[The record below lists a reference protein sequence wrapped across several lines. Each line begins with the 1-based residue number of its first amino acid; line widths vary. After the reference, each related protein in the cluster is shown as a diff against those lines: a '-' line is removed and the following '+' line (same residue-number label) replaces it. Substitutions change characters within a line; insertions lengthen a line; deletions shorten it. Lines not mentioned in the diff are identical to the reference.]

1 MLIGQKEQLIFK
13 YAWYRHMS
21 HIKTNAGHYNAIE
34 EDALNSIKEGFLK
47 EVIFK
52 VALNRQ
58 VKSLA
63 DKDKSKWREIIQEQK
78 ERLLKSTEVQKRI
91 TWPGSCKSRAHS
103 LLEKGQGTIIEGLM
117 CHTKATVAGKK
128 HRGIIP
134 DLLFRKRECMR
145 LGNHFYI

>member
-1 MLIGQKEQLIFK
+1 
-13 YAWYRHMS
+13 MS

-63 DKDKSKWREIIQEQK
+63 DKDKSK
-78 ERLLKSTEVQKRI
+78 
-91 TWPGSCKSRAHS
+91 
-103 LLEKGQGTIIEGLM
+103 
-117 CHTKATVAGKK
+117 
-128 HRGIIP
+128 
-134 DLLFRKRECMR
+134 
-145 LGNHFYI
+145 

>member
-1 MLIGQKEQLIFK
+1 
-13 YAWYRHMS
+13 MS

-63 DKDKSKWREIIQEQK
+63 DKDKAKRREILQEQK

-91 TWPGSCKSRAHS
+91 T
-103 LLEKGQGTIIEGLM
+103 
-117 CHTKATVAGKK
+117 
-128 HRGIIP
+128 
-134 DLLFRKRECMR
+134 
-145 LGNHFYI
+145 